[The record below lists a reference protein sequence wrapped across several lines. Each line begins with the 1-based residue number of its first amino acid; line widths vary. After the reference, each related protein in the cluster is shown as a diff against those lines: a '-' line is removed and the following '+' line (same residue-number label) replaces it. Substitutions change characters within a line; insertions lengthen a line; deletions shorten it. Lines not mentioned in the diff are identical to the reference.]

1 MDNNIILIGFM
12 GCGKSSLGVR
22 LSYRMRRTLADTDKI
37 IERRKRMAVSEI
49 FDKLGE
55 EACRQMETQCLERL
69 LVRKEPQ
76 VIAVGGGLPV
86 REQNQELLKKLGTV
100 IYLRATA
107 ETVCER
113 LAYDNTR
120 PLLQGE
126 NPEEKV
132 RKLMKE
138 REGIY
143 ESVADYMVDTDGRN
157 VDEIADE
164 VLGYFSNL
172 PKLRK

>member
-1 MDNNIILIGFM
+1 
-12 GCGKSSLGVR
+12 
-22 LSYRMRRTLADTDKI
+22 
-37 IERRKRMAVSEI
+37 MAVSEI

-55 EACRQMETQCLERL
+55 EAFRQMETQCLERL